1 MVISFPV
8 QEREILGE
16 NGKWLHA
23 QNDESSTNP
32 AMIVW
37 FSNEFEKA
45 YPNKIKNLKNNA
57 SKKITTDF
65 FFHSILDLIDIQN
78 FEYQKS
84 NSIFN

>member
-1 MVISFPV
+1 
-8 QEREILGE
+8 
-16 NGKWLHA
+16 
-23 QNDESSTNP
+23 
-32 AMIVW
+32 MIVW